1 MTDNMLS
8 GHRILIV
15 EDNALLAM
23 SFEDIIS
30 RSGAEVVGPAG
41 TLAEAEMLAMGETLS
56 GAMLDIKLHYE
67 EVWPVARIL
76 AGRGI
81 PFVFCS
87 GHFEPHSLPPEWA
100 QRPILVKPA
109 RPRHIIEKLLQAV
122 GLKV

>member
-1 MTDNMLS
+1 MDDDILS

-30 RSGAEVVGPAG
+30 RSGAQIVGPAG
-41 TLAEAEMLAMGETLS
+41 TLKEAEMLAMGEQIS
-56 GAMLDIKLHYE
+56 GAMLDIKLHYD
-67 EVWPVARIL
+67 EVWPVAHIL

-87 GHFEPHSLPPEWA
+87 GHFEPHSLPAEWS

-122 GLKV
+122 GSKV